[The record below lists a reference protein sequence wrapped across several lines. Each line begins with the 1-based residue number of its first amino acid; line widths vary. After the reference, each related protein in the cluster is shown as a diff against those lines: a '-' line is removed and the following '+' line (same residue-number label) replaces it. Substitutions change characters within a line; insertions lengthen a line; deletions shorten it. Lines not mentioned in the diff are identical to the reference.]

1 MLDTHQKII
10 ATVDQS
16 DHSEGVAGGAIWAAS
31 RLNAPVE
38 FLHVIDRHLER
49 AESEDHSGA
58 LGMDAQ
64 ETLLESLSQEDA
76 SRSKMA
82 REQGRLFLNKL
93 RGHAAAQG
101 LADMDT
107 RLRHGR
113 LTETLLELAPT
124 AGLVVI
130 GRQGETTI
138 KAGQATAV
146 SRTVNELIHALPVP
160 VLLTLKTFT
169 PPKHVLVAFDGRR
182 ATRDAVRAIAT
193 SPLLAGQSIHL
204 LMAGRTG
211 GGLQRDQDKQLEW
224 AHTLLTANGFSV
236 TTERKPLEAAIAIA
250 GHLRT
255 QPVDLLVMGVGKR
268 SAIRQWFR
276 SSDTAEIL
284 RVSQVATL
292 IVR

>member
-1 MLDTHQKII
+1 MLDMNQKII
-10 ATVDQS
+10 AAVDQS
-16 DHSEGVAGGAIWAAS
+16 DHGEGVTAGAIWAAG
-31 RLNAPVE
+31 RLAAPVE
-38 FLHVIDRHLER
+38 FLHVLDRHLER
-49 AESEDHSGA
+49 AESDDHSGA

-93 RGHAAAQG
+93 RSQAAAQG

-113 LTETLLELAPT
+113 LTETLLDLAPT

-130 GRQGETTI
+130 GRQGESTGP
-138 KAGQATAV
+138 AAAV
-146 SRTVNELIHALPVP
+146 SRTVGELIHALPVP

-169 PPKHVLVAFDGRR
+169 VPKHVLVAFDGRR

-211 GGLQRDQDKQLEW
+211 SALQRDQEKQLDW
-224 AHTLLTANGFSV
+224 AHTLLAANGFSV
-236 TTERKPLEAAIAIA
+236 TTERTPLEAAIAIA
-250 GHLRT
+250 GYLRT
-255 QPVDLLVMGVGKR
+255 QPVDLLVMGIGKR

-276 SSDTAEIL
+276 SSDTTEIL